1 MRHLTQDELVLF
13 YYREKGGLDRQQAE
27 EHLQACDLCRREL
40 AGLTGSLEA
49 IASLPIPERDEN
61 YGREVWARLRP
72 HLADKIER
80 RWNFILPLR
89 TWALAG
95 SVAVLLVAAFWGGR
109 VWEHRQT
116 PIAASIP
123 APARERIL
131 MVALGDHL
139 ERAQMLLVEVMHQDA
154 GSQVDVS
161 QTRQLAEDLV
171 QSNRLYRQTT
181 LRNGDAG
188 MANVLDEL
196 ERVLLHIAHSPNEI
210 SADDLKSLQHQIAS
224 QGILFKVRVVELEA
238 QEKQKSAGPHLPGT
252 AL

>member
-27 EHLQACDLCRREL
+27 EHLQTCDLCRREL
-40 AGLTGSLEA
+40 AGLAQALEA
-49 IASLPIPERDEN
+49 VASLPIPERDEN
-61 YGREVWARLRP
+61 YGREVWTRIRP
-72 HLADKIER
+72 HLAEKIER
-80 RWNFILPLR
+80 RWTFILPLR

-109 VWEHRQT
+109 IWQQRQM

-131 MVALGDHL
+131 MVAVGDHL
-139 ERAQMLLVEVMHQDA
+139 ERAQMLLVEVMHQDS
-154 GSQVDVS
+154 GGQVDVS
-161 QTRQLAEDLV
+161 QVRQLAEDLV
-171 QSNRLYRQTT
+171 QSNRLYRQTA
-181 LRNGDAG
+181 LRAGDAG
-188 MANVLDEL
+188 MANVLDDL
-196 ERVLLHIAHSPNEI
+196 ERVLLHISHSPNEI
-210 SADDLKSLQHQIAS
+210 SGDDLKSLQHQIAS

-238 QEKQKSAGPHLPGT
+238 QEKQKNAESHRPGT